1 MSITQSRCLF
11 KTLIGLLSKGFD
23 GLATFEQVLCGVAYQ
38 LDKNAPVASATAPK
52 ATQDFFELLLQAFGL
67 ALERR
72 GPPVALLGDTF
83 NQLKGFF

>member
-1 MSITQSRCLF
+1 M
-11 KTLIGLLSKGFD
+11 GLLSKGCD
-23 GLATFEQVLCGVAYQ
+23 GLAKFEQVLFGLAYQ
-38 LDKNAPVASATAPK
+38 LDKNATVASATATK
-52 ATQDFFELLLQAFGL
+52 ATQDFFDLLLQAFGL